1 MTTLN
6 TFEAQHARREERK
19 RHGTHRWRTET
30 ERLNDL
36 ARNVGLPFPILWSR
50 ETGFYFELSDTIIM
64 TIGRR
69 GTFAED
75 SLRFLT
81 TTVPGQD
88 YLASLMQIRQQYC
101 LRRKP

>member
-1 MTTLN
+1 MTTVN
-6 TFEAQHARREERK
+6 TLEAQHARREERK
-19 RHGTHRWRTET
+19 LHGTHRWRTET

-36 ARNVGLPFPILWSR
+36 ARNLGIPFPILWSI
-50 ETGFYFELSDTIIM
+50 ETGFYFELTATLLI

-88 YLASLMQIRQQYC
+88 YLASLMRIRQRYC
-101 LRRKP
+101 LRRKQ

>member
-1 MTTLN
+1 MTTLH
-6 TFEAQHARREERK
+6 TFETQHARREERK
-19 RHGTHRWRTET
+19 RQGTLRWRTET

-36 ARNVGLPFPILWSR
+36 ARHLGLPFPILWRR
-50 ETGFYFELSDTIIM
+50 ETGFYFELTATIIM

-88 YLASLMQIRQQYC
+88 YLASLIQIRQQYC